1 MFTIICF
8 VFIIL
13 IFVFVISE
21 IAELIDDG
29 DCGVVVLMISMLLLG
44 VFIGAVI

>member
-21 IAELIDDG
+21 IEKLIDDS
-29 DCGVVVLMISMLLLG
+29 DCGVVVLTISMFLLG
-44 VFIGAVI
+44 VFIGVII